1 MTKVKEGCLF
11 KGLQGCTNVKNV
23 INPVQRTL
31 TFLICVFTLVVGNL
45 RAINP
50 ENGFFGVAPGTSAKT
65 NPNAMVTII
74 KNTIFTNVAETSD
87 GGVYW
92 EGMDQ
97 SLPEGVTITSWKNK
111 PWRSEDGK
119 QLFDFKQQ
127 LTKEEK
133 EARLQDV

>member
-1 MTKVKEGCLF
+1 M
-11 KGLQGCTNVKNV
+11 
-23 INPVQRTL
+23 I
-31 TFLICVFTLVVGNL
+31 GNL

-65 NPNAMVTII
+65 NPNAMETIT
-74 KNTIFTNVAETSD
+74 KNTVFTNVAETSD

-111 PWRSEDGK
+111 PWSSQDGRGLINR
-119 QLFDFKQQ
+119 LFIINLNWFGQN
-127 LTKEEK
+127 L
-133 EARLQDV
+133 DVQGFLVFVFLFVS